1 MIGPMGRTIDATS
14 PMVDSRLL
22 DGSRINAVIPPLS
35 TKGPV
40 VTIRKFK
47 ESMTNIDELIIIAI
61 NVDIPI
67 DSLLKENFKACTCN
81 LHSTSNLRNV
91 LFVLKKRYLPYLSY
105 REPNSEDIKKEQLQ
119 LINENINLYTSIIDL
134 NLPENKHLKD
144 EWKINDNENKVQV
157 TIAFHA
163 IIHWKK
169 EREIIQFN
177 ISSQYKEQGV
187 ENEVD
192 DIIAL
197 K

>member
-1 MIGPMGRTIDATS
+1 MKGGVYRMLTLKGIERSID
-14 PMVDSRLL
+14 
-22 DGSRINAVIPPLS
+22 G
-35 TKGPV
+35 
-40 VTIRKFK
+40 
-47 ESMTNIDELIIIAI
+47 TNIDEIIIIAI

-67 DSLLKENFKACTCN
+67 DTLLKENFKACTCN